1 MENKIFVVIKDNY
14 VINRIV
20 VAEADA
26 ATYTYPLPHDLLLE
40 DVDLNLYIGDWYE
53 EAEGIFY
60 RPIGNPE
67 DWPDE
72 LKPPQQEQ
80 DE

>member
-1 MENKIFVVIKDNY
+1 MEDKIFVVIKDNY

-26 ATYTYPLPHDLLLE
+26 ATYTYPLPYDLLLE

-53 EAEGIFY
+53 SAESIFY
-60 RPIGNPE
+60 RPINGNPP
-67 DWPDE
+67 DWPTE
-72 LKPPQQEQ
+72 INPNTP
-80 DE
+80 

>member
-1 MENKIFVVIKDNY
+1 MIYAIIKQGY
-14 VINRIV
+14 VINRIL
-20 VAEADA
+20 ADSKPD
-26 ATYTYPLPHDLLLE
+26 YPFPHDWIFE
-40 DVDLNLYIGDWYE
+40 DVDHYTHIGDWYE

-60 RPIGNPE
+60 RPIGSPE

>member
-1 MENKIFVVIKDNY
+1 MIYAIIKGGY
-14 VINRIV
+14 VIDRIL
-20 VAEADA
+20 ANEMPD
-26 ATYTYPLPHDLLLE
+26 YPHPHDWIFE
-40 DVDLNLYIGDWYE
+40 DTECITYIGDWYE